1 MSKNLAS
8 ESQRYKWGAK
18 KLSMMVRLICDLFY
32 ISIFYR
38 FYISSI
44 FCYFLPLAVTVRSS
58 PFLIFFYFFPFFH
71 YSVYLLIFF
80 LFLSFFSLFH
90 SFFIFFSISFPLGT
104 IQAVAAHFS
113 HFSYIPH
120 RNIILC
126 HGKSFRKSVLNKLI
140 VAASENY
147 ENQI

>member
-1 MSKNLAS
+1 M
-8 ESQRYKWGAK
+8 RP
-18 KLSMMVRLICDLFY
+18 DLFY
-32 ISIFYR
+32 ITVFYR

-44 FCYFLPLAVTVRSS
+44 FCYFLPLAVTVRSF
-58 PFLIFFYFFPFFH
+58 PFLIFFLFFPFFH

-80 LFLSFFSLFH
+80 
-90 SFFIFFSISFPLGT
+90 SISFPLGT
-104 IQAVAAHFS
+104 IQAMAAHFS

-126 HGKSFRKSVLNKLI
+126 HGKSFRRSVLKKLI

-147 ENQI
+147 ENQS